1 MVLQKCCAGISLIFT
16 LFWTSGSEN
25 VEKLCIIKF
34 EGIIVY
40 LIHNIILKGAIQIH
54 VATDNVNLTINV
66 GEWVGCDIT
75 LWQGQG

>member
-1 MVLQKCCAGISLIFT
+1 MKYLYMVLQKCCAGISLIFT

-40 LIHNIILKGAIQIH
+40 LIHNIILKAIGGGSGSKKSCLVIFK
-54 VATDNVNLTINV
+54 DLNEL
-66 GEWVGCDIT
+66 
-75 LWQGQG
+75 